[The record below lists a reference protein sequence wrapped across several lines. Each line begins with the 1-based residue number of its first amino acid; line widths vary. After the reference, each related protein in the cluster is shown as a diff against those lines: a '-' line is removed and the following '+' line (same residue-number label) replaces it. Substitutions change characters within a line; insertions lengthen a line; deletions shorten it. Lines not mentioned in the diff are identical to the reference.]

1 MLRHLLTG
9 TLVVLLGIGIGS
21 CIKAPENKPPEQ
33 KPPST
38 DIPTP
43 PAAPPQATPVTP
55 AAPPVAE
62 AIVDGDWLVERLPSE
77 PANLNP
83 ITSSDFYATQITS
96 MIFDTLIERDNETLA
111 ITPRIAERWEISPDH
126 LTYTFYLR
134 KDATFSDGT
143 PLTANDVKFTYDKI
157 MDPAVDCAHLR
168 NYFQDIT
175 KCEVVDASTVRYTAS
190 KPYFKHLTVLGS
202 LEILPQH
209 IYGQGDF
216 NTHPNNRKPL
226 GSGPYVLESWDTG
239 QQITL
244 VRNEKYWRKKPP
256 ILKRVYKI
264 VTDAYAA
271 FQVLERQELDT
282 MTLTPEL
289 YAKRAQ
295 QPDFAAN
302 FAIHKFYASQYS
314 YVGWNLRRP
323 QFQEKMVRRAL
334 TMLMDRKSILETIY
348 RGLGKQVVSEFFVE
362 SPEYNNA
369 LQPWPFDPAQA
380 KELLK
385 AAGWT
390 DSDGDGILDK
400 AGQKFEFEL
409 LIRSS
414 SPEHEQNAT
423 VFQEE
428 LKRAGIAMSIRP
440 LEWATFLQKVDSRTY
455 DAVILGWSTPPIE
468 EDPYQ
473 IWHSSQA
480 EKGSNFVGY
489 INPEADKLMEEARLE
504 FDEQKRIELYHR
516 FDAMLHEDQPY
527 TFLFCIQE
535 IDAVAKR
542 FQNVKDY
549 KFGMDSREWGVPAS
563 QQRYH

>member
-9 TLVVLLGIGIGS
+9 TLITLLSIGIGG
-21 CIKAPENKPPEQ
+21 CIKAPENKPPTETA
-33 KPPST
+33 PVT
-38 DIPTP
+38 DTPTP
-43 PAAPPQATPVTP
+43 PTASPQTAQTQLAAPPAS
-55 AAPPVAE
+55 E
-62 AIVDGDWLVERLPSE
+62 AIADGDWLVERLPSE
-77 PANLNP
+77 PAHLNP
-83 ITSSDFYATQITS
+83 ITSSDAYATQING

-111 ITPRIAERWEISPDH
+111 IAPRIAERWEISPDH

-134 KDATFSDGT
+134 KGAVFSDGT
-143 PLTANDVKFTYDKI
+143 PLTAQDVKFTFDKI

-168 NYFQDIT
+168 NYYQDI
-175 KCEVVDASTVRYTAS
+175 KQCEVIDDSTVRYTAT
-190 KPYFKHLTVLGS
+190 KPYFKHLTALGS
-202 LEILPQH
+202 LEILPRH
-209 IYGQGDF
+209 IYEPGDF
-216 NTHPNNRKPL
+216 NTHPNNRKPV

-256 ILKRVYKI
+256 VLKRVYKI

-295 QPDFAAN
+295 QSGFTAN
-302 FAIHKFYASQYS
+302 FNIHKFYASQYS

-323 QFQEKMVRRAL
+323 QFQDKMVRRAL
-334 TMLMDRKSILETIY
+334 TMLLDRKSILETIY
-348 RGLGKQVVSEFFVE
+348 RGLGKQVVSDFFVE
-362 SPEYNNA
+362 SPEYNKD

-385 AAGWT
+385 AAGWV
-390 DSDGDGILDK
+390 DSDRDGILDK
-400 AGQKFEFEL
+400 DGQKFEFEL

-414 SPEHEQNAT
+414 SPEAEQNAT

-440 LEWATFLQKVDSRTY
+440 LEWATFLQKVDGRTF

-473 IWHSSQA
+473 VWHSSQV

-489 INPEADKLMEEARLE
+489 INPEADKVMEEARLE

-516 FDAMLHEDQPY
+516 FNAMLHEDQPY

-542 FQNVKDY
+542 YQNVKDY
-549 KFGMDSREWGVPAS
+549 KFGLDSREWGVPAS
-563 QQRYH
+563 QQRYR